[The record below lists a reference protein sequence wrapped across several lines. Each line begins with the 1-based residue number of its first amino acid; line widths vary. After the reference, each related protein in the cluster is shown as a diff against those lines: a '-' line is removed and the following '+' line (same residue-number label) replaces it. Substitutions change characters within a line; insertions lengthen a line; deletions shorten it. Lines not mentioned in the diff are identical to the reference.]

1 MKCRKGKKAKG
12 PYEKPKLR
20 AINLLAGEVLA
31 VGCKTSFGD
40 PLGVAGNGCL
50 TGICSA
56 TLGS

>member
-1 MKCRKGKKAKG
+1 MKRRKEKKTKG

-31 VGCKTSFGD
+31 IGCKTSFND
-40 PLGVAGNGCL
+40 PSGVAGNGCL

>member
-1 MKCRKGKKAKG
+1 MKCRKRKKAKG

-40 PLGVAGNGCL
+40 PSGVGGNGCL

>member
-1 MKCRKGKKAKG
+1 MKRRKGKEAKG

-40 PLGVAGNGCL
+40 PSGASGNGCL
-50 TGICSA
+50 TGVCSRE
-56 TLGS
+56 TGS